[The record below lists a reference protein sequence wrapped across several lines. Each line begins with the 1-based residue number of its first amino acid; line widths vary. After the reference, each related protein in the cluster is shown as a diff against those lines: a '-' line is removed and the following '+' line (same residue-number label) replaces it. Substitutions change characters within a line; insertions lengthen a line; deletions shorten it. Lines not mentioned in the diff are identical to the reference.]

1 MIEYLKDCI
10 RELTND
16 EPDQVHDFYLNRL
29 RGRYAMTERYPESE
43 ATSEAYYAIID
54 AYNAADDVRELLDF
68 HFEEAYVEDASGNL
82 LATEKYSELVS
93 TYWALVRTAEELVDA
108 LDEE

>member
-10 RELTND
+10 RELYNGAPQD
-16 EPDQVHDFYLNRL
+16 VHDYYLNKL
-29 RGRYAMTERYPESE
+29 RGRYAMTEHYPVDE
-43 ATSEAYYAIID
+43 ATRDAYYAVIA

-68 HFEEAYVEDASGNL
+68 HFDEAYVEDASGNL
-82 LATEKYSELVS
+82 LATEKYSELVN

>member
-10 RELTND
+10 FELTND
-16 EPDQVHDFYLNRL
+16 EPDEVHDFYLNRL
-29 RGRYAMTERYPESE
+29 RGRYAMTEHYPVDE
-43 ATSEAYYAIID
+43 ATRDAYYAVID

-68 HFEEAYVEDASGNL
+68 HLDEAYVEDASGNL
-82 LATEKYSELVS
+82 LATEKYSELVA